1 MQQTKR
7 CGSCHF
13 AKLIDRDITKRMCH
27 GAPPTA
33 IQVPAPIPGQ
43 MTFQMAR
50 PIVSVVNH
58 LVMHVVVAKVEQ
70 DDKILKWR
78 GSSIEPVRT
87 F

>member
-50 PIVSVVNH
+50 PIVSVIDEACA
-58 LVMHVVVAKVEQ
+58 LY
-70 DDKILKWR
+70 R
-78 GSSIEPVRT
+78 GKDATDVINDAQAAQQLQSGVRQ
-87 F
+87 